1 MDGAAETVTR
11 PAWKNPF
18 VYTGALIVVL
28 AIYIGW
34 IVFSRWNEN
43 RTLEQR
49 ARDVAAE
56 KQREQDKNAVE
67 QMGGSELAIQSF
79 YGNPTIKRGQT
90 GQLCYGVAN
99 AKKVTLEP
107 PIEPG
112 LALLFALCRYK
123 PNQNNNLHT
132 NCGRCGGSY
141 RLPDLYRKSS
151 VSRIPPCS
159 RNSAASIIAACAG
172 AACP

>member
-1 MDGAAETVTR
+1 MNGAPETASR

-34 IVFSRWNEN
+34 IVFSRWNDN
-43 RTLEQR
+43 RTLEQH

-56 KQREQDKNAVE
+56 KQREQDKNTVE

-79 YGNPTIKRGQT
+79 YGIPTIKRGQT

-107 PIEPG
+107 QASPVWPS
-112 LALLFALCRYK
+112 YS
-123 PNQNNNLHT
+123 
-132 NCGRCGGSY
+132 RCVDVSPTKTTTYTLTASDTAGH
-141 RLPDLYRKSS
+141 S
-151 VSRIPPCS
+151 VSQTFTVKVQ
-159 RNSAASIIAACAG
+159 
-172 AACP
+172 